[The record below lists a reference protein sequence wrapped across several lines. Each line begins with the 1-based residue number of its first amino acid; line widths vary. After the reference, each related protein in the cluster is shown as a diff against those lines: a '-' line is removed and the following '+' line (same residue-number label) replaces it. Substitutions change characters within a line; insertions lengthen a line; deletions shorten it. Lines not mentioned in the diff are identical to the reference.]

1 MISMRAWIRITL
13 SPPILRRALAT
24 CAVVGVILTL
34 ANHGAEVFGGR
45 LRPDHL
51 WPIAFTFIVPFV
63 VATIS
68 SAAVFR
74 EPHDAGRHETNR
86 STHEI
91 EAMATFPES
100 NPSPVLRLAT
110 SDVLLYANPASA
122 PLLEALGARVGAPLP
137 PDLATR
143 LRSAAGPVATRV
155 VQIEAAGHTY
165 LLNPVAIS
173 DRGFINV
180 YGTEVTE
187 LEKAN
192 AAAA

>member
-1 MISMRAWIRITL
+1 MNSMRAWIRITL

-24 CAVVGVILTL
+24 CVVVGVILTL

-68 SAAVFR
+68 SAAVVR
-74 EPHDAGRHETNR
+74 EPDAGRHETNR
-86 STHEI
+86 STLGL
-91 EAMATFPES
+91 EAVATFPES

-122 PLLEALGARVGAPLP
+122 PLLEALGASVGAPLP

-143 LRSAAGPVATRV
+143 LRSPAGPAATRV

-187 LEKAN
+187 LEKAK

>member
-1 MISMRAWIRITL
+1 MNSVRAWIRIAL

-45 LRPDHL
+45 LRPDHV

-68 SAAVFR
+68 SVAVVR
-74 EPHDAGRHETNR
+74 RPDAGRQEADPPAHEL
-86 STHEI
+86 
-91 EAMATFPES
+91 EAVATFPDS
-100 NPSPVLRLAT
+100 NPNPVLRLAT
-110 SDVLLYANPASA
+110 SEVLLYANPASA
-122 PLLEALGARVGAPLP
+122 PLLQALGASVGVPLP

-143 LRSAAGPVATRV
+143 LRSAAEAAATGAVR
-155 VQIEAAGHTY
+155 IEAAGHTY
-165 LLNPVAIS
+165 LLKAVAIS
-173 DRGFINV
+173 DLGFINV
-180 YGTEVTE
+180 YGTEMTA
-187 LEKAN
+187 LEGVK